1 MATPDVDDLNK
12 DLTNRYNQTWD
23 LYFSG
28 KRFVAFTMAEDLVR
42 EPGLCA
48 DHEAGMHQLLTCH
61 PFNDD
66 TIMHAQEVVR
76 IDSEIVQKYHDTA
89 TMHEQAFKQTKL
101 RFAKE
106 HLQLVLEKK
115 RKLDEE
121 IAFWMSVE
129 SVKVDAPDAQLQQ
142 AGRDE
147 QAERPAVPEDVNNL
161 GDMLPLSSATAAD
174 GELLRS
180 GQNASPNTTRRSDE
194 SSQDQ
199 PQSTARVDAA
209 SPRDLHIHTPDR
221 EEL

>member
-12 DLTNRYNQTWD
+12 NLTNRYNQIRD

-28 KRFVAFTMAEDLVR
+28 KRSLAFTMAEDLVR

-48 DHEAGMHQLLTCH
+48 NHEAGMHQLLTCH

-115 RKLDEE
+115 RKFDEN
-121 IAFWMSVE
+121 IASWISAEF
-129 SVKVDAPDAQLQQ
+129 VKVDAPDAQIEL
-142 AGRDE
+142 AERDE
-147 QAERPAVPEDVNNL
+147 QAERPAAPEDDNNL
-161 GDMLPLSSATAAD
+161 VL
-174 GELLRS
+174 
-180 GQNASPNTTRRSDE
+180 NAPPDTTRRTDE
-194 SSQDQ
+194 TSQDQ
-199 PQSTARVDAA
+199 PQSTARVDAV
-209 SPRDLHIHTPDR
+209 SPRDLHIHTPDE

>member
-12 DLTNRYNQTWD
+12 DLTNRYNQIWD
-23 LYFSG
+23 LYFCG

-61 PFNDD
+61 PLNDD

-89 TMHEQAFKQTKL
+89 TMHEQAFMQTKL

-129 SVKVDAPDAQLQQ
+129 FVKVDAQDTQPKQ
-142 AGRDE
+142 AEQGE
-147 QAERPAVPEDVNNL
+147 QAQRPAVPEDDNNL
-161 GDMLPLSSATAAD
+161 GDMLPLSPTTAAD
-174 GELLRS
+174 DELLRS
-180 GQNASPNTTRRSDE
+180 SQNAPSDTTRRTDE
-194 SSQDQ
+194 SS
-199 PQSTARVDAA
+199 
-209 SPRDLHIHTPDR
+209 
-221 EEL
+221 